1 MCGYCF
7 VQGIGDK
14 QAAIRTQ
21 QDALQG
27 AGKEKADLEA
37 RRNGLADERKEKW
50 RAEEEADRAIA
61 KMKADREKAQK
72 KVGGTITA
80 SAVTPAPHLD
90 TLATCWL
97 LPNGDTALAI
107 EGLIHPRS
115 EMCHL
120 LLVSQ
125 KYAMPA
131 DGWRTRHPWAVLVLV
146 NAWCFPL

>member
-1 MCGYCF
+1 MCGLHC
-7 VQGIGDK
+7 VQEIGDK

-72 KVGGTITA
+72 KVGEAVVACT
-80 SAVTPAPHLD
+80 VTPAPQL
-90 TLATCWL
+90 
-97 LPNGDTALAI
+97 
-107 EGLIHPRS
+107 
-115 EMCHL
+115 
-120 LLVSQ
+120 
-125 KYAMPA
+125 
-131 DGWRTRHPWAVLVLV
+131 
-146 NAWCFPL
+146 